1 MGGKLSRTGKGHNR
15 RNFLKTGFVA
25 AGATA
30 VAAVL
35 SERGTLVAAAQSS
48 GLNAG
53 DVAILQFLAA
63 GELLEVDFWTQ
74 YNELAGI
81 QDSEVSG
88 GTGNVVYTERLRSID
103 PSFPQYIHDN
113 TDDEISH
120 ATFINAYLVSR
131 GAEPVNLDPF
141 RTLEGSKATGSSG
154 RPRLTNLMQLTI
166 DSSWWTRY
174 RSSTNNPDVNPTM
187 FEQAVPDLHSGQHT
201 AIPRTDDDLYPH
213 PHIQAIAN
221 TAAFQMP
228 TVEQGGGSLRM
239 ALAQLATDA
248 EVLRLLI
255 SMGPIESMHF
265 QTWHE
270 KAGKVRPMTD
280 PTTGLSFPDLNSGI
294 DPNTGA
300 RGPAVRQM
308 FQTNLIMPEPCP
320 FISTSLPACSV
331 VRPTNTTGAAT
342 GALKF
347 LTAMGLFIG
356 QSQEF
361 FSYLTELA
369 SAADAAQRGS

>member
-1 MGGKLSRTGKGHNR
+1 MSGKLSGTGGGHNR
-15 RNFLKTGFVA
+15 RSFLKTGFVA

-30 VAAVL
+30 LGAVL
-35 SERGTLVAAAQSS
+35 SEHGTLAAAQSS

-74 YNELAGI
+74 YNELGGI
-81 QDSEVSG
+81 PDNEVSG
-88 GTGNVVYTERLRSID
+88 GTGNDVYTERLRSID
-103 PSFPQYIHDN
+103 RNFPQYIHDN

-239 ALAQLATDA
+239 ALAQRATDA

-300 RGPAVRQM
+300 RGSAVRQM

-331 VRPTNTTGAAT
+331 IRPTNTTGAAT

-356 QSQEF
+356 QSQDF
-361 FSYLTELA
+361 FSYLTQLA
-369 SAADAAQRGS
+369 SAADAAQRGI

>member
-1 MGGKLSRTGKGHNR
+1 MSGKLSGTGAGHNR
-15 RNFLKTGFVA
+15 RNFLKAGFVA

-30 VAAVL
+30 VGAVL
-35 SERGTLVAAAQSS
+35 SEHGTLVAAAQSS

-103 PSFPQYIHDN
+103 RNFPQYIHDN

-141 RTLEGSKATGSSG
+141 RTLEGSRATGSSG

-239 ALAQLATDA
+239 ALAQRATDA

-270 KAGKVRPMTD
+270 KAGKIRPMTD

-300 RGPAVRQM
+300 RGSAVRQM
-308 FQTNLIMPEPCP
+308 FQTDLIMPEPCP

-331 VRPTNTTGAAT
+331 IRPTNTTGAAT

-347 LTAMGLFIG
+347 LSAMGLFIG
-356 QSQEF
+356 QSQDF

-369 SAADAAQRGS
+369 SAADAAQRGI